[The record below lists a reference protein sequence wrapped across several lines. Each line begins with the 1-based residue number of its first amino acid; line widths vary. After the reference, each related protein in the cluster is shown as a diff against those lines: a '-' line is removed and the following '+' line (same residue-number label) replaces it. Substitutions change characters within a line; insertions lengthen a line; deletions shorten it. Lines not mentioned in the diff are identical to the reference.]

1 MKRAF
6 CALLL
11 SLSATAAFAQVPIE
25 TLDQALRAEKTEA
38 MNASRPVTLA
48 DCPAIPKTLPF
59 NIGGTLTAAS
69 CRDFMNSPQNV
80 YAITVQAGETVDITY
95 ESTQYEVF
103 LYMYLSGGSSID
115 TTRVSNYAVNG
126 RSKVTAHHTFKT
138 AGTYRLEAS
147 ALHSYDDSRPTTG
160 AYTLSATSDRVV
172 TGCTTTT
179 TVSCLQGGRFRVSI
193 AFTNQFANPPAPGNF
208 IGTKLLAG
216 TQNPDVATFGISSPE
231 AVEVVVRIQDARPF
245 GLNRFD
251 VYYGGLTDLEYV
263 VTVTDVLKSVTKT
276 YRNAPGAVGG
286 GVDRTTFVAD

>member
-11 SLSATAAFAQVPIE
+11 SLSATAAFAQIPTE
-25 TLDQALRAEKTEA
+25 TLDQSIRATKTEA
-38 MNASRPVTLA
+38 LNTARPGTLA

-59 NIGGTLTAAS
+59 THGGTLTAAS

-80 YAITVQAGETVDITY
+80 FSITVQAGETIDITY
-95 ESTQYEVF
+95 ESRQYEVF
-103 LYMYLSGGSSID
+103 LYMYLGGAASID
-115 TTRVSNYAVNG
+115 TTRVSNYSVNG
-126 RSKVTAHHTFKT
+126 YSKVTAHHTFKSS
-138 AGTYRLEAS
+138 GTYRLEAS
-147 ALHSYDDSRPTTG
+147 ALHSFDDSRPSTG
-160 AYTLSATSDRVV
+160 AYTLTVTSDRVV
-172 TGCTTTT
+172 TGCTTTS

-193 AFTNQFANPPAPGNF
+193 AFMNQFANPPAPGNF
-208 IGTKLLAG
+208 VGSKMLAG

-251 VYYGGLTDLEYV
+251 VYYGGLTDLEYT

-276 YRNAPGAVGG
+276 YRNVPGTVGG
-286 GVDRTTFVAD
+286 GVDRTSFVAD

>member
-1 MKRAF
+1 MKRLF
-6 CALLL
+6 CALSL
-11 SLSATAAFAQVPIE
+11 SLAATAASAQLPLE
-25 TLDQALRAEKTEA
+25 TLEQSLRATKTETLRA
-38 MNASRPVTLA
+38 ARPGSLA

-59 NIGGTLTAAS
+59 NHGGTLTAAS

-80 YAITVQAGETVDITY
+80 FAITVAAGETIDVTY
-95 ESTQYEVF
+95 ESRQYEIF
-103 LYMYLSGGSSID
+103 LYMDLSGGSSID

-126 RSKVTAHHTFKT
+126 LSKVTARHTFKT

-147 ALHSYDDSRPTTG
+147 ALHSFDDSRPSTG
-160 AYTLSATSDRVV
+160 AYTLNVTTDRVV
-172 TGCTTTT
+172 AGCTSTA

-208 IGTKLLAG
+208 LGNKLLAG
-216 TQNPDVATFGISSPE
+216 AQNPDVATFGISSPE
-231 AVEVVVRIQDARPF
+231 AIEVVVRIQDARPF

-276 YRNAPGAVGG
+276 YRNAPGTVGG